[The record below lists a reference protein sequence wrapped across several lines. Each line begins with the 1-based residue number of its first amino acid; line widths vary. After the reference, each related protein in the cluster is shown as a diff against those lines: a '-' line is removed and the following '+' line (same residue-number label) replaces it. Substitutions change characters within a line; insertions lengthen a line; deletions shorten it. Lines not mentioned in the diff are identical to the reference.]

1 MMIYSAITHMRE
13 GKIARHK
20 KSYYC
25 IHNLCLCRVSSK
37 DYYIQGIAILSGEMF
52 ASDDWEKIEEYPKIK
67 GRDYGLYS
75 Y

>member
-1 MMIYSAITHMRE
+1 MMIYTAITHMRE

-25 IHNLCLCRVSSK
+25 IHNLCLCRVNPK
-37 DYYIQGIAILSGEMF
+37 TYHIIGIAHISGDIF
-52 ASDDWEKIEEYPKIK
+52 ASDDWEKIDKYPQIK
-67 GRDYGLYS
+67 ERDYGFYS